1 MSRTSIIAI
10 LACAGVIFTGELT
23 AEASAFARVVQSGD
37 PVVLQRF
44 AQQYPQSQFA
54 PLAIQIAEQC
64 NTNWVGGGCGPNAD
78 VEHSHQ
84 KAGSLQYG
92 KSG

>member
-37 PVVLQRF
+37 PLVLQRF

-64 NTNWVGGGCGPNAD
+64 KTNWVGGGCGPNVIIQD
-78 VEHSHQ
+78 THQ
-84 KAGSLQYG
+84 KAANILYG